1 MPGSLDGRQFVM
13 ENLVDCTVHVMDHT
27 ATVNQYQTR
36 LQSISVR
43 TLLST

>member
-27 ATVNQYQTR
+27 ATV
-36 LQSISVR
+36 S
-43 TLLST
+43 

>member
-27 ATVNQYQTR
+27 ATVSQPQTR